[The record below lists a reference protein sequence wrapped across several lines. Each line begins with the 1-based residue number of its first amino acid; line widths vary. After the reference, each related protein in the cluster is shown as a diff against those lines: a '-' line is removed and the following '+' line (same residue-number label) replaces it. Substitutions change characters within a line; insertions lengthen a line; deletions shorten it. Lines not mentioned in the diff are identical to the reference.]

1 MKATKKQIELTKSC
15 ILWSKETI
23 GTNYHKI
30 MIEGNT
36 GIYYCSPIYL
46 HQDYNKSRLFDKN
59 KATLK
64 LMDLFNSQFN

>member
-1 MKATKKQIELTKSC
+1 MKATKKQLQLTNEC
-15 ILWSKETI
+15 IKWSKETI
-23 GTNYHKI
+23 GTNYFKV

-46 HQDYNKSRLFDKN
+46 HHDYNKTRLFDKT

-64 LMDLFNSQFN
+64 LMDLFNKEFN